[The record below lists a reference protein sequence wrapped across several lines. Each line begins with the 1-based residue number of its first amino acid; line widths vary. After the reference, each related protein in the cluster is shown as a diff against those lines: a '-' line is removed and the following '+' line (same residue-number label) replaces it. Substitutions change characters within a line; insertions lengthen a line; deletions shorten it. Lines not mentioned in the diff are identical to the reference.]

1 MASAP
6 ALSPT
11 PTYHRP
17 RWVLPI
23 IVFAQFACT
32 SLWFAGNAV
41 LPDLL
46 PDLVPDAWLRSA
58 SLGEMV
64 SAVQLGFIVG
74 TLVFGL
80 LRLADRV
87 APARLF
93 LLCAVAGSLTNAGL
107 LLPGPT
113 PLVVLGLRF
122 ATGLCL
128 AGIYPVGMKIAA
140 DYYEKGLG
148 RALGYLVGALVLGT
162 ALPHLLRLLAADVEW
177 KAVVLATS
185 GLALAGGL
193 LLWALV
199 PNGPYRRPGARLQL
213 GTAWQVF
220 RERPFRRAAL
230 GYFGHMWELYTFWA
244 FVPLLLV
251 THARL
256 HPESGPFGPG
266 WAFGLIAAGAPACV
280 VGGYLAQRFG
290 SLRTARAALAVSGAC
305 CLLSPLLLALPRP
318 AFGVAVLV
326 WGMAVVADSPQFSA
340 LVAQRAPATATGTA
354 LTLVTCLGFALT
366 IVSLQSFAA
375 LQAHADARYLF
386 LLLAPGPL
394 LGLLATRT
402 AGPQNADDSRR

>member
-1 MASAP
+1 MP
-6 ALSPT
+6 
-11 PTYHRP
+11 
-17 RWVLPI
+17 V
-23 IVFAQFACT
+23 IVIAQFACT

-46 PDLVPDAWLRSA
+46 PYLLPDARLGSA
-58 SLGEMV
+58 SLSEMV

-93 LLCAVAGSLTNAGL
+93 LLCALAGSLTNAGL

-113 PLVVLGLRF
+113 PAVVLALRF

-140 DYYEKGLG
+140 DYYENGLG

-162 ALPHLLRLLAADVEW
+162 ALPHLLRLLAADVDW

-185 GLALAGGL
+185 GLALAGGV

-199 PNGPYRRPGARLQL
+199 PNGPFWRPGARLQL
-213 GTAWQVF
+213 GTAWGVF
-220 RERPFRRAAL
+220 RERPFRLAAV

-244 FVPLLLV
+244 FVPMLLV
-251 THARL
+251 THVQL

-280 VGGYLAQRFG
+280 AGGYLAQRLG
-290 SLRTARAALAVSGAC
+290 SMRTARAALAVSGAC

-318 AFGVAVLV
+318 AFAVAVVV

-366 IVSLQSFAA
+366 IVSLQSFTA
-375 LQAHADARYLF
+375 LQGHVNARYLF
-386 LLLAPGPL
+386 LLLAPGPVL
-394 LGLLATRT
+394 ALLATRP
-402 AGPQNADDSRR
+402 AGTKKAGDSRR

>member
-1 MASAP
+1 MAIPSAFSL
-6 ALSPT
+6 AS
-11 PTYHRP
+11 TYQRP

-46 PDLVPDAWLRSA
+46 RESGLTGT
-58 SLGEMV
+58 SLGAVV

-74 TLVFGL
+74 TLAFGL

-87 APARLF
+87 PPARLF
-93 LLCAVAGSLTNAGL
+93 MGCAVLGSLTNAAL
-107 LLPGPT
+107 LLPGT
-113 PLVVLGLRF
+113 TAATVLGLRF

-140 DYYEKGLG
+140 DYYENGLG

-162 ALPHLLRLLAADVEW
+162 ALPHLLRWLAAGFAW
-177 KAVVLATS
+177 QAVVLATS
-185 GLALAGGL
+185 GLALLGGGL
-193 LLWALV
+193 LWGLV
-199 PNGPYRRPGARLQL
+199 PSGPFRRPGVRVRLSA
-213 GTAWQVF
+213 AWNVF
-220 RERPFRRAAL
+220 RERAFRQAVL

-244 FVPLLLV
+244 FVPLLLA
-251 THARL
+251 THAQL
-256 HPESGPFGPG
+256 HPEAGPVSPA

-280 VGGYLAQRFG
+280 AGGYLARRWG
-290 SLRTARAALAVSGAC
+290 SLGTARVALAVSGVC

-318 AFGVAVLV
+318 AFGAGVLV

-340 LVAQRAPATATGTA
+340 VVAQRAPKFATGTA

-366 IVSLQSFAA
+366 IVSLQLFAA
-375 LQAHADARYLF
+375 LQSVLEARYLF
-386 LLLAPGPL
+386 LLLVPGPV
-394 LGLLATRT
+394 LGLLATRGS
-402 AGPQNADDSRR
+402 AKKPVAE